1 MSAVSRA
8 CLRLAATAALR
19 NATIAGGNVFDSRI
33 EAVNLSFVPN
43 PNSAEP
49 STAAAI
55 AVYTEQDEGEALSKQ
70 NGGPPFVSMVDL
82 ILEITM
88 QSIGPVNADGSYT
101 VKTPTT
107 DDELEA
113 TLDVIETQAED
124 ALFRSY
130 AKNSVLFRIVAKR
143 PDKKISLRFTDPK
156 EGQKL
161 AVRYVT
167 YTIEIDDREVPV
179 LDGTRTGFDRL
190 PYPFSSI
197 APQWPAGPEQEK
209 ATVIA
214 ALLVGT
220 TPPALF
226 GVITTV
232 TPPASTQ
239 SDIQPEPDRVER
251 WNVPQ

>member
-19 NATIAGGNVFDSRI
+19 DVTIAGGSVFDSRI
-33 EAVNLSFVPN
+33 EAINLSDDQPI
-43 PNSAEP
+43 AG
-49 STAAAI
+49 AI
-55 AVYTEQDEGEALSKQ
+55 AVYTEQDEGEALDKG

-88 QSIGPVNADGSYT
+88 QSRVVQADGTY
-101 VKTPTT
+101 VVIRPVT

-113 TLDVIETQAED
+113 TLDLIETQAED
-124 ALFRSY
+124 SLFRSY
-130 AKNSVLFRIVAKR
+130 AKNSVLFRLAAKR
-143 PDKKISLRFTDPK
+143 PDKKLSLRFTDPK

-179 LDGTRTGFDRL
+179 LDGTRTGFDTL
-190 PYPFSSI
+190 PYPFSAI
-197 APQWPAGPEQEK
+197 APQWPPGPEQEK

-214 ALLVGT
+214 ALLAGI
-220 TPPALF
+220 TPPAF
-226 GVITTV
+226 KGVIATV

-239 SDIQPEPDRVER
+239 SDIQPEPNRVER
-251 WNVPQ
+251 WDVPQQ